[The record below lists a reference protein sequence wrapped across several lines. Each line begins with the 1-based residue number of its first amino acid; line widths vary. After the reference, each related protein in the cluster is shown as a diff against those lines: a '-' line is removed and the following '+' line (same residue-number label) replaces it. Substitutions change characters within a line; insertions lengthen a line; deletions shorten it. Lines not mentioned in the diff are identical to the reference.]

1 MSESQTSS
9 ASPSTTL
16 TISNNLPPS
25 LPLDDDDDDGDNNG
39 DNYDNNNG
47 NDVDVIS
54 LPKVE
59 AKLLE
64 ISNSLQ
70 NCKSIYANDENFCS
84 TNDDN
89 DGSECI
95 LKNTNSMIVKFD
107 VQMDEQTLDN
117 CDAAKLSQNATND
130 NEIKQQTN
138 NKTNDKIENDEKQK
152 GMINDETIESDMI
165 IAKSKG
171 QIIDNEVVNVWI
183 TSTDTQNIEINDE
196 EEIGKN
202 SKFHKREEEKKEEGE
217 EKGEE
222 EEEKKMIM
230 NLATNINELSID
242 KSTSL
247 MIKNCDEDDASL
259 MINLKSNTN
268 RFMSKSPDH
277 ASVRTVSESPPGAN
291 DSWKNATIN
300 MHHSFDND
308 NQNDGIQST
317 YNTTF
322 RNHQTKITYN
332 NKTLNLGEVIHHHPL
347 FVKNTSKYWYKPT
360 ISRED
365 AVNMLRDKPP
375 GTFVVRDSN
384 SFPGAFG
391 LALKVA
397 TPPPGVH
404 PGDGTELVRHFLIE
418 PSPKGVK
425 LKGCNNE
432 PVFGTL
438 SALVYQHSIIPLALP
453 TKLLLPEYDPA
464 NTPEHI
470 SAAQQLLQQG
480 AACNVTYIISLDT
493 ESLTGPEAARRCIDQ
508 TFDLLKQKMIQPVS
522 VHFKV
527 SSQGITITDNTRR
540 LFFRRHYP
548 VQSVT
553 YAGLDPSDRRWD
565 NSYLEGSVTK
575 YVKNARMFA
584 FVARKIGSRTD
595 NTCHIFAELE
605 PEQPATA
612 VVNFITKVMMGRR

>member
-1 MSESQTSS
+1 
-9 ASPSTTL
+9 
-16 TISNNLPPS
+16 
-25 LPLDDDDDDGDNNG
+25 
-39 DNYDNNNG
+39 
-47 NDVDVIS
+47 
-54 LPKVE
+54 
-59 AKLLE
+59 
-64 ISNSLQ
+64 
-70 NCKSIYANDENFCS
+70 
-84 TNDDN
+84 
-89 DGSECI
+89 
-95 LKNTNSMIVKFD
+95 
-107 VQMDEQTLDN
+107 MDEQTLDN

-217 EKGEE
+217 GKGEE

-242 KSTSL
+242 KSTSV

-300 MHHSFDND
+300 MYHSFDNDNQNDGIQSTYNTTFRNHQTKITYNNKTLTVNMLRDKPPGTFVVRDSNSFPGAFGLALKVATPPPGVHPESPPGANDSWKNATINMYHSFDND

-480 AACNVTYIISLDT
+480 AGLLFHFEYITSI
-493 ESLTGPEAARRCIDQ
+493 
-508 TFDLLKQKMIQPVS
+508 
-522 VHFKV
+522 
-527 SSQGITITDNTRR
+527 
-540 LFFRRHYP
+540 
-548 VQSVT
+548 
-553 YAGLDPSDRRWD
+553 
-565 NSYLEGSVTK
+565 
-575 YVKNARMFA
+575 
-584 FVARKIGSRTD
+584 
-595 NTCHIFAELE
+595 
-605 PEQPATA
+605 
-612 VVNFITKVMMGRR
+612 